1 LTGSL
6 NNSKNVINWL
16 GKRSPVQLHRITKRA
31 AGNVGLDEKIS
42 MHWLRHQRCSDL
54 VNSGKFTLSQ
64 VQQCMRHSSL
74 TITDSYIHLEDEI
87 SSNELT

>member
-1 LTGSL
+1 
-6 NNSKNVINWL
+6 
-16 GKRSPVQLHRITKRA
+16 VQLHRITKRA

-54 VNSGKFTLSQ
+54 VNRGKFTLSQ
-64 VQQCMRHSSL
+64 VQRFMRHSSP

-87 SSNELT
+87 SSNELG